1 MGMDSYGLL
10 VFFHVLLFAYW
21 LGPDWG
27 VFVNGRRVAD
37 ESLSTEERLRF
48 LVASVAID
56 VLPRSSIVLI
66 IAVGFSLAYQGG
78 LVDMSGWWLVVVWAV
93 ATVWLSLVWLT
104 GYVLQPGALK
114 SRLDAWHMWLRHGLT
129 GFFALLGAY
138 SLATGTPFANA
149 WLATKLILLA
159 VLLAGG
165 SALRVI
171 VGGWVRELTG
181 DTTAKGRIAASYLGT
196 RRLVFLFW
204 GTTIAI
210 AFLGVTKPF

>member
-1 MGMDSYGLL
+1 MDSYSLL

-37 ESLSTEERLRF
+37 ESLAREERFRF
-48 LVASVAID
+48 LVAAVAVD

-66 IAVGFSLAYQGG
+66 IAVGFTLADQGG
-78 LVDMSGWWLVVVWAV
+78 YIDMGRGLLTMVWIV
-93 ATVWLSLVWLT
+93 AAVWLALVWLT
-104 GYVLQPGALK
+104 GYVLPPGQTK
-114 SRLDAWHMWLRHGLT
+114 RRLDLVHILLRHSLT
-129 GFFALLGAY
+129 AVFALLGSY
-138 SLATGTPFANA
+138 SLIWGTPVTDA
-149 WLATKLILLA
+149 WLAIKLVLLA

-171 VGGWVRELTG
+171 AAGWARELAPNG
-181 DTTAKGRIAASYLGT
+181 DPTAQGNIARTYRGT
-196 RRLVFLFW
+196 RKLVYLFW